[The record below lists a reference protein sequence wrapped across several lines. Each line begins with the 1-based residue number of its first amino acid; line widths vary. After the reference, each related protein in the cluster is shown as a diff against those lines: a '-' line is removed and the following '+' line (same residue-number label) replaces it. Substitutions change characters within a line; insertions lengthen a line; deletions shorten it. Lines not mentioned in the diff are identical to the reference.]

1 MVKRVTYNR
10 LMAGSNPPRNTTI
23 FLLEVFLLG
32 KVNMQ
37 NLRTPSTEEAR
48 EMQKKSAKK
57 RSQNIKE
64 RKLIRQVIEE
74 RLGGADLDEIV
85 DNLIDRAKHDSRDFE
100 VLQAALGQKPVDK
113 VQATQTVVDMSAF
126 STEEIKAMLD
136 EEV

>member
-1 MVKRVTYNR
+1 M
-10 LMAGSNPPRNTTI
+10 
-23 FLLEVFLLG
+23 G

-74 RLGGADLDEIV
+74 RLGSADLEEIV
-85 DNLIDRAKHDSRDFE
+85 DNLIDRAKHDSKDFE
-100 VLQAALGQKPVDK
+100 VLQASLGQKPVDK
-113 VQATQTVVDMSAF
+113 VVVS
-126 STEEIKAMLD
+126 EIDIDVID
-136 EEV
+136 EVERMIKE